1 MNMNGYTLVKEENV
15 FEHYTDNNNWNLL
28 DPDLGGL
35 FENPKETLYEKT
47 ANELPTSRDELYE
60 ILEQNEL
67 VEELQLTEFYPNEG
81 RGYAVLFFR
90 VNLPNQPARYY
101 KFDIFDHECVHYSV
115 PMERRRELRRI
126 RPSDLERGPK
136 GPFFMGVVL
145 YFAGSPK

>member
-67 VEELQLTEFYPNEG
+67 VEELQLTEFHPK
-81 RGYAVLFFR
+81 RGTWVR
-90 VNLPNQPARYY
+90 RT
-101 KFDIFDHECVHYSV
+101 IF
-115 PMERRRELRRI
+115 
-126 RPSDLERGPK
+126 
-136 GPFFMGVVL
+136 
-145 YFAGSPK
+145 

>member
-1 MNMNGYTLVKEENV
+1 MNMNDYTLVKEENV

-35 FENPKETLYEKT
+35 FENPKESLYEKT

-101 KFDIFDHECVHYSV
+101 KFDIFDHECVHYRVCRWNADESY
-115 PMERRRELRRI
+115 
-126 RPSDLERGPK
+126 G
-136 GPFFMGVVL
+136 G
-145 YFAGSPK
+145 